1 MRVTYSEC
9 MSVALLIRRAMRMRR
24 VMSPV
29 ACLVVPRIF
38 HIITQTARLMEKRY

>member
-29 ACLVVPRIF
+29 ACLVVPEFSILS
-38 HIITQTARLMEKRY
+38 HKRQD